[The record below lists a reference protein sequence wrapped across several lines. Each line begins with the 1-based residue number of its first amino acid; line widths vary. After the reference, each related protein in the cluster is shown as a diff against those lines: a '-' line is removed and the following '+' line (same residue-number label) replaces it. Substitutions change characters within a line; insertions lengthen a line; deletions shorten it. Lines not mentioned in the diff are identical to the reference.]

1 MSDNAGTTEM
11 QAEEDMEVA
20 LLSSRSTAAY
30 ELEELQ
36 ELERACRESTAS
48 YRREVRA
55 RRREELVFEKA
66 VAESFLRIT
75 GHRQRNHVDYREG
88 DPPPATRRRRHRAS
102 VVVVEEVAE

>member
-20 LLSSRSTAAY
+20 LLWSRSTAAH
-30 ELEELQ
+30 ELKELQ

-66 VAESFLRIT
+66 VAWMWMRS
-75 GHRQRNHVDYREG
+75 G
-88 DPPPATRRRRHRAS
+88 
-102 VVVVEEVAE
+102 